1 MCIKLVN
8 YWDKYTEMHGQQNV
22 KKLLCLFHKSYTN
35 VKVLPGSVEG
45 NSGEIMQA
53 MHLPAV

>member
-1 MCIKLVN
+1 
-8 YWDKYTEMHGQQNV
+8 MHGQQNV